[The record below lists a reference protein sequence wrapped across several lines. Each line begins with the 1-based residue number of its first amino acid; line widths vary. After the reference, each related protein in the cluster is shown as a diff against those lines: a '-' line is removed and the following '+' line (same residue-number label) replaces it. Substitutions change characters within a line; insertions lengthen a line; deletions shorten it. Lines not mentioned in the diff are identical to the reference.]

1 MQVGDDKSLSIENS
15 VVTQLIILLVLL
27 PLLLPRWPAM
37 VQVRSGG
44 GGVKTVSDHWHDDCD
59 DIGDYICD

>member
-44 GGVKTVSDHWHDDCD
+44 GGSKQ
-59 DIGDYICD
+59 

>member
-15 VVTQLIILLVLL
+15 VVMQLIILLVLL

-44 GGVKTVSDHWHDDCD
+44 VKTVSDHWYDDCD

>member
-44 GGVKTVSDHWHDDCD
+44 GVKTVSDHWHDDCD